1 MWTITTRI
9 IWSPARIHFLRKY
22 TSYLTPRVGLV
33 SGDTWAAAATYLRN
47 LLLNQAILIGCTIL
61 ALLVPRLLAWAY
73 TWPKSDLSSVVLWAV
88 FMPRAGCWRPSSP
101 ASAWASSIAR

>member
-1 MWTITTRI
+1 MHD
-9 IWSPARIHFLRKY
+9 PHYLEPGPIHFLRKY

-73 TWPKSDLSSVVLWAV
+73 TWPKST
-88 FMPRAGCWRPSSP
+88 CP
-101 ASAWASSIAR
+101 ASSCGPSLW